1 LLNFTLL
8 FKSLLIWAGRFHYLP
23 KFKNYKKE
31 KKQMKLLTKELLE
44 RFNQIGRQEEVKD
57 PLVVAK
63 FFNPTG
69 AGTWYATEYEPESK
83 MFFGYVSIFG
93 DWNDEWG
100 YFSLEELESLKG
112 PFGLGIERDIYFV
125 SKPFSQ
131 IKN

>member
-1 LLNFTLL
+1 
-8 FKSLLIWAGRFHYLP
+8 
-23 KFKNYKKE
+23 
-31 KKQMKLLTKELLE
+31 MKLLTKELLE

-100 YFSLEELESLKG
+100 YFSLIELESLKG
-112 PFGLGIERDIYFV
+112 PFGLGIERDIYFKESRISEV
-125 SKPFSQ
+125 MPKY
-131 IKN
+131 K